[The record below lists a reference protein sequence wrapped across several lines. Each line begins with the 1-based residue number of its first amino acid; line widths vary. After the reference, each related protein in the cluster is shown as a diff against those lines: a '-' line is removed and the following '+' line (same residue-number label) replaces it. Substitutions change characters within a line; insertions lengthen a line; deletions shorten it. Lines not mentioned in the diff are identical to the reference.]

1 MKSCSLY
8 VLATIMSLS
17 AASFASAQTQTQ
29 TQTNAARE
37 AMIHKCILQA
47 VSEYPRGPDSNDSAR
62 TALYKSCM
70 AAAGLAP

>member
-8 VLATIMSLS
+8 VLATIMTLS
-17 AASFASAQTQTQ
+17 AAGFASAQTQP
-29 TQTNAARE
+29 QTNAARE